1 MSTAGGLV
9 FMGNSAFDAST
20 GEKLW
25 EEPLLGER
33 PVSWISYMLDGK
45 QYLSI
50 LARSSPNNRLF
61 TFTLDGGGTMPA
73 LPPPAPPAQGPG
85 AATPAPA
92 K

>member
-1 MSTAGGLV
+1 MATAGGLV
-9 FMGNSAFDAST
+9 FMGNSAYDAQS

-25 EEPLLGER
+25 EEPLLGDR

-45 QYLSI
+45 QYVAL

-73 LPPPAPPAQGPG
+73 LRPA
-85 AATPAPA
+85 APT